1 MNVSEVTSDYT
12 VSVSVIR
19 GNSSGNFVTRAAFGR
34 ADGLYVEPLMH
45 NGSLISFNVPG
56 ITLDV
61 SAVKGGE
68 YPYFWRN
75 VKIERK
81 EYNGK
86 YYHLIKAEG
95 EGVKFN
101 RRKAFRV
108 FVGEAGEM
116 TRFPELNSKAVRVK
130 DISATGIAFLG
141 DKGTKPL
148 CNRGDMVS
156 VRYYDSVLRTKIDVS
171 ARVVRVIETEV
182 GLLYAASFSKLY
194 PMVERYV
201 AQKQLKN
208 RQEKKIPLTKKA

>member
-1 MNVSEVTSDYT
+1 MNISEVTSDYS

-19 GNSSGNFVTRAAFGR
+19 GNSSGVFVTQPAFGR

-45 NGSLISFNVPG
+45 GDSLISFNVPG
-56 ITLDV
+56 VTLDV
-61 SAVKGGE
+61 SATKEGE

-75 VKIERK
+75 VNIERK

-86 YYHLIKAEG
+86 QYHLIIADG

-108 FVGEAGEM
+108 FVGEPGTM
-116 TRFPELNSKAVRVK
+116 TKFPEINGHSVRIK

-141 DKGTKPL
+141 DKTEKPL
-148 CNRGDMVS
+148 CKRGDMVS
-156 VRYYDSVLRTKIDVS
+156 VKYFDTKLKTNVEVS
-171 ARVVRVIETEV
+171 ARVVRIIETDV
-182 GLLYAASFSKLY
+182 GILYAASFSKLY
-194 PMVERYV
+194 PLVERYV

-208 RQEKKIPLTKKA
+208 RNEKKIPLTKK